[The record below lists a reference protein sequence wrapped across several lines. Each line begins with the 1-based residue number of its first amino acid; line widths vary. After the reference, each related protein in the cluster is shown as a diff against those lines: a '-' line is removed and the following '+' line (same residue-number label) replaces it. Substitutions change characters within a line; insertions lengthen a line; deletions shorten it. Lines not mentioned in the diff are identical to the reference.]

1 MRRLIKILLERRRE
15 AGRTITIRLLLFFFA
30 NCERPFLESYWSAPI
45 ALQGSPQIA
54 YGESEKS
61 LDPND
66 CGTCHK
72 EQFRKWNESL
82 HSKAAGSGLQWQL
95 KRLGEEKSSACFS
108 CHSPLAETQE
118 YFKKSKSSTRI
129 FSYLK
134 TGNEE
139 HGILCASCHVRN
151 HVRYGPPPRSG
162 RSPSASS
169 PHGGYVIRKEFDS
182 SEFCSSC
189 HESSEDG
196 KKLNGKR
203 MMETFSEWKRSR
215 YATEGIT
222 CQNCHMPDRSHE
234 WKGIHDPE
242 TARRALT
249 SSFILEFKKEK
260 LSIVAS
266 LTNTGAGHK
275 FPTYSVP
282 KIFISLSWVRNGKI
296 YRPLAEKT
304 IGRVTDIDLETEFE
318 DTRLDPGESAVL
330 NAEILES
337 DWRKGD
343 KVRFQAIVE
352 PDEFYSRMFQEN
364 YDQRKKFGISGS
376 EELRL
381 SEALKKVKSSRYV
394 LFEMEKNRE
403 SSSFE

>member
-1 MRRLIKILLERRRE
+1 
-15 AGRTITIRLLLFFFA
+15 
-30 NCERPFLESYWSAPI
+30 
-45 ALQGSPQIA
+45 
-54 YGESEKS
+54 
-61 LDPND
+61 
-66 CGTCHK
+66 
-72 EQFRKWNESL
+72 
-82 HSKAAGSGLQWQL
+82 
-95 KRLGEEKSSACFS
+95 
-108 CHSPLAETQE
+108 
-118 YFKKSKSSTRI
+118 
-129 FSYLK
+129 
-134 TGNEE
+134 
-139 HGILCASCHVRN
+139 
-151 HVRYGPPPRSG
+151 
-162 RSPSASS
+162 
-169 PHGGYVIRKEFDS
+169 
-182 SEFCSSC
+182 
-189 HESSEDG
+189 
-196 KKLNGKR
+196 